1 MEQHMLVVPK
11 TMTAMVLEK
20 TGAPLVRRSV
30 AVPSPKQNQILVKVH
45 ACGVCRTDLHVV
57 DGELEHPKHDVIP
70 GHEIVGEVVA
80 LGERATGH
88 RLGDR
93 VGIPWLAHTCGHCRY
108 CEDKRENLC
117 DTPEFTGYTVDGGYA
132 EYVCAD
138 ADYCFTLP
146 EGFSD
151 VHAAPLLCAG
161 LIGYRSWKLA
171 GNARRLGLYGFGAAA
186 HLVIQMARH
195 AGQEVYAFTRAGD
208 TAAQTFALELGAV
221 WAGSSEEL
229 PPQELDAAIIF
240 APVGGLVPL
249 ALAASAKG
257 AVVVLGGIHMSKIPA
272 MEYSLIWGERTVRS
286 VANLTRGDAGELLE
300 LAPRIPLKTEVT
312 VFDLADANSALERLR
327 KSELTGAAVLVP

>member
-1 MEQHMLVVPK
+1 MVALPK

-30 AVPSPKQNQILVKVH
+30 AVPSPKENQILVKVH

-80 LGERATGH
+80 LGEHATGH
-88 RLGDR
+88 SLGDR

-108 CEDKRENLC
+108 CEDERENLC
-117 DTPEFTGYTVDGGYA
+117 DNPEFTGYTVDGGYA

-138 ADYCFTLP
+138 ADYCFKLP
-146 EGFSD
+146 DGFPD

-171 GNARRLGLYGFGAAA
+171 GPARRLGLYGFGAAA

-195 AGQEVYAFTRAGD
+195 AGQEVFAFTSPGD
-208 TAAQTFALELGAV
+208 TAAQNFARELGAV
-221 WAGSSEEL
+221 WAGSSEE
-229 PPQELDAAIIF
+229 PSPQELDAAIIF
-240 APVGGLVPL
+240 APVGPLVPL
-249 ALAASAKG
+249 ALRSSAKG
-257 AVVVLGGIHMSKIPA
+257 AVIVLGGIHMSQIPA
-272 MEYSLIWGERTVRS
+272 MDYDLLLGERTVRS
-286 VANLTRGDAGELLE
+286 VANLTRRDAVELLE

-312 VFDLADANSALERLR
+312 VFKLTDANIALDRLR
-327 KSELTGAAVLVP
+327 KGELTGAAVLVP